1 MPVPTDKGPAPIGSP
16 APIGRPAVVVIDEIG
31 RVPNTDVTVG
41 KSASAELVGIVPRPT
56 WGHGFNP
63 LHKMSNFTYR
73 LNTTLHVLTHY
84 IEITS
89 TL

>member
-56 WGHGFNP
+56 GRPGVMDLTRHTKCLISP
-63 LHKMSNFTYR
+63 TNFTY
-73 LNTTLHVLTHY
+73 
-84 IEITS
+84 
-89 TL
+89 